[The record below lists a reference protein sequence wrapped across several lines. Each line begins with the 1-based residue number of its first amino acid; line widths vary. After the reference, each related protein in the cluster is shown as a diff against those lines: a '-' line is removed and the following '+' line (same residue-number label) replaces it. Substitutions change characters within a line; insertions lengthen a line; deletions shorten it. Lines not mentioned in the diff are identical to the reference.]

1 MIFKDDP
8 VRMIRA
14 LKYAAATGFSLP
26 LPVKWKIKAESP
38 LLASVSPSRLTEEIF
53 KIIHS
58 PAAARIVEALDQTG
72 LYAYLQ
78 PGAAKLM
85 KENPLFRTRYLRSMA
100 ALNREANR
108 PSGHPE
114 EGDRPADGYKNL
126 PGETLAALINDYLE
140 DITDW
145 EKGVTENYK
154 ESFAAA
160 RRFVL
165 PMNPPRYE
173 LAFAVRRFFAAHGVT
188 VKKSHVT
195 DISGR
200 RRTSRP
206 ADTETAAV
214 LQPENRVTE
223 NKPKRKRKR
232 KRKKKPGKPLDS
244 IQLV

>member
-1 MIFKDDP
+1 
-8 VRMIRA
+8 
-14 LKYAAATGFSLP
+14 
-26 LPVKWKIKAESP
+26 
-38 LLASVSPSRLTEEIF
+38 
-53 KIIHS
+53 
-58 PAAARIVEALDQTG
+58 
-72 LYAYLQ
+72 
-78 PGAAKLM
+78 M

-100 ALNREANR
+100 ALNRETNR
-108 PSGHPE
+108 PANGHPE
-114 EGDRPADGYKNL
+114 EGGHSMEGGRPSDGYKNL
-126 PGETLAALINDYLE
+126 PGESLGALINDYLE
-140 DITDW
+140 DTTEW

-165 PMNPPRYE
+165 PMNPPRFE

-200 RRTSRP
+200 RRTSHP
-206 ADTETAAV
+206 ADAETATV

-232 KRKKKPGKPLDS
+232 KKKKKPMSNEQGAMS
-244 IQLV
+244 NE

>member
-1 MIFKDDP
+1 
-8 VRMIRA
+8 MIRA
-14 LKYAAATGFSLP
+14 VKYAAATGFSLP

-53 KIIHS
+53 KIINS
-58 PAAARIVEALDQTG
+58 PSAARIVEALDQTG

-85 KENPLFRTRYLRSMA
+85 RENPLFRTRYLRSMT

-108 PSGHPE
+108 PSGHPADHPT
-114 EGDRPADGYKNL
+114 EGGRPTEGYKNL
-126 PGETLAALINDYLE
+126 PGENLGALINDYLE
-140 DITDW
+140 DVTEW

-165 PMNPPRYE
+165 PMNPPRFE

-206 ADTETAAV
+206 ADAEPSTV

-232 KRKKKPGKPLDS
+232 KKKKTVNS
-244 IQLV
+244 EQITMNSEQ